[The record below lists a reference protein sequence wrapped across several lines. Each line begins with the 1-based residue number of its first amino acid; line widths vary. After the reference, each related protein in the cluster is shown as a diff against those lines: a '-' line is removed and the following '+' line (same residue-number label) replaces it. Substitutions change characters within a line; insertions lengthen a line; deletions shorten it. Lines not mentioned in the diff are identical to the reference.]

1 MKSVLTMG
9 LCSIALMVA
18 MPSMASNS
26 DHKVRNDRVFVSKGI
41 AQFDINPFTD
51 SKRVVRNDRVS
62 YSRPQVEST
71 TETVAV
77 EKHRY
82 VRNDRV
88 TITK

>member
-1 MKSVLTMG
+1 MKTVLKMG
-9 LCSIALMVA
+9 LCSIALMIA

-26 DHKVRNDRVFVSKGI
+26 DHKVRNDRVSVSKGI
-41 AQFDINPFTD
+41 QQFDVNPFTD

-62 YSRPQVEST
+62 YSRPQVESS
-71 TETVAV
+71 TETVTA

-88 TITK
+88 TVTK